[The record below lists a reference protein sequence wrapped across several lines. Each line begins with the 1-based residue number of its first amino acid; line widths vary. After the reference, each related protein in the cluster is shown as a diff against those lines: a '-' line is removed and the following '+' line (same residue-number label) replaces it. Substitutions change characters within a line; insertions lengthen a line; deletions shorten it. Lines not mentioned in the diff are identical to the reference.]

1 MVYSSE
7 RFESSL
13 CAMLSW
19 PTVIRKTS
27 LEKGGRMFCS
37 SLSKGDVSQ

>member
-27 LEKGGRMFCS
+27 LGKREVRM
-37 SLSKGDVSQ
+37 LLLPL